1 MTPLSGFVRRLLG
14 GDAQPASQSTSTSNR
29 SQSSRTGS
37 DQQGDGSS
45 DPDGQ
50 RRRRRGRRGG
60 RGRNRGDQNDAPQND
75 SPQNNERGGR
85 SATAQPDSGRRD
97 EPRQDDDRDRSG
109 GRNRRGGRG
118 RGGNSEAREGER
130 EGNRNDGRGGR
141 SGGGGGGGGDRND
154 GRGNRGGNGGNREG
168 GNRTS
173 GGSARGGSSSGE
185 GSGARKDSYGWGG
198 VAKDGDQRDALAQRR
213 QRAQQRRGRG
223 GGGGGGSFRPRRD
236 SLEAPLPEDVAFRPV
251 DSGGAGDILPS
262 RRRRPKTFR
271 STERVIVGGAR
282 SLTGIPRTL
291 GGARAPFDVAEEEN
305 DVAELQD
312 ELEDELEDLVD
323 EDDLDDEDEDFDD
336 ELDDDDEQPTDEV
349 DSDDEADD
357 IEAVHDDDDDDDDI
371 EAVDE
376 DDDDQRPRRRG
387 RRGGRK
393 QRERREAALARG
405 EAEEDDDVPVDQD
418 HAISAVME
426 LPHVVEQARAQ
437 LDEPLE
443 VPPAFSALGLNG
455 ESLTSIARL
464 GFSQPTPIQAQS
476 IPALLDGHD
485 VVGVAQ
491 TGSGKT
497 LAFGLPMVERIDP
510 DEHEVQAIVLVPT
523 RELAQQVLDVLSD
536 IGRSRGLRTVGLL
549 GGHALKR
556 DFAALHEQPHV
567 AVGTPGRIIDHLRRE
582 TLNLRRVRYAVLDEA
597 DQMLDIGFLPDIR
610 RILGRTPKSRQT
622 ALFSATMPTSI
633 RRLIWQF
640 MDDPV
645 TITVDS
651 ELSTVDSVEQ
661 IYFEVAQRDKT
672 AGLRELIDREL
683 KGRTLVFCNMR
694 RGVDR
699 LAQDLEGRGVR
710 VGALHGDMDQRRR
723 DKVVE
728 SFRGGELDILIATN
742 VAARG
747 LDIPQITHVVNFD
760 APQNAEEYVHRIG
773 RTGRAGRQGKAITFV
788 GEWDYDNFKR
798 VTDEFGDEMTKE
810 RLDLYATKD

>member
-1 MTPLSGFVRRLLG
+1 MTEQDYDEDILDEGIEDVNDEIFDGDENLDEDEGFADG
-14 GDAQPASQSTSTSNR
+14 KNFDEDEQPAAELD
-29 SQSSRTGS
+29 S
-37 DQQGDGSS
+37 DE
-45 DPDGQ
+45 
-50 RRRRRGRRGG
+50 
-60 RGRNRGDQNDAPQND
+60 AL
-75 SPQNNERGGR
+75 
-85 SATAQPDSGRRD
+85 
-97 EPRQDDDRDRSG
+97 DDDES
-109 GRNRRGGRG
+109 
-118 RGGNSEAREGER
+118 
-130 EGNRNDGRGGR
+130 
-141 SGGGGGGGGDRND
+141 
-154 GRGNRGGNGGNREG
+154 
-168 GNRTS
+168 
-173 GGSARGGSSSGE
+173 SA
-185 GSGARKDSYGWGG
+185 
-198 VAKDGDQRDALAQRR
+198 
-213 QRAQQRRGRG
+213 
-223 GGGGGGSFRPRRD
+223 
-236 SLEAPLPEDVAFRPV
+236 
-251 DSGGAGDILPS
+251 
-262 RRRRPKTFR
+262 
-271 STERVIVGGAR
+271 
-282 SLTGIPRTL
+282 
-291 GGARAPFDVAEEEN
+291 DVAE
-305 DVAELQD
+305 
-312 ELEDELEDLVD
+312 
-323 EDDLDDEDEDFDD
+323 
-336 ELDDDDEQPTDEV
+336 
-349 DSDDEADD
+349 
-357 IEAVHDDDDDDDDI
+357 HDDDS
-371 EAVDE
+371 
-376 DDDDQRPRRRG
+376 RPRRRG

-393 QRERREAALARG
+393 QRESREAALARG

-418 HAISAVME
+418 HAIAAVLE
-426 LPHVVEQARAQ
+426 LPHVVERSRV
-437 LDEPLE
+437 DRNEPLE

-464 GFSQPTPIQAQS
+464 GFTDPTPIQAQS

-497 LAFGLPMVERIDP
+497 LAFGLPMVEQIDP
-510 DEHEVQAIVLVPT
+510 NEQEVQAIVLVPT

-556 DFAALHEQPHV
+556 DFAALREQPHV

-582 TLNLRRVRYAVLDEA
+582 TLSLRRVRYAVLDEA

-610 RILGRTPKSRQT
+610 RILGRTPKARQT

-640 MDDPV
+640 MEAPV

-651 ELSTVDSVEQ
+651 ELSTVDSIEQ

-728 SFRGGELDILIATN
+728 RFREGGLDILIATN

-810 RLDLYATKD
+810 RLDLYATRD

>member
-1 MTPLSGFVRRLLG
+1 M
-14 GDAQPASQSTSTSNR
+14 
-29 SQSSRTGS
+29 
-37 DQQGDGSS
+37 
-45 DPDGQ
+45 
-50 RRRRRGRRGG
+50 
-60 RGRNRGDQNDAPQND
+60 RN
-75 SPQNNERGGR
+75 
-85 SATAQPDSGRRD
+85 
-97 EPRQDDDRDRSG
+97 
-109 GRNRRGGRG
+109 
-118 RGGNSEAREGER
+118 
-130 EGNRNDGRGGR
+130 
-141 SGGGGGGGGDRND
+141 
-154 GRGNRGGNGGNREG
+154 
-168 GNRTS
+168 
-173 GGSARGGSSSGE
+173 
-185 GSGARKDSYGWGG
+185 
-198 VAKDGDQRDALAQRR
+198 
-213 QRAQQRRGRG
+213 
-223 GGGGGGSFRPRRD
+223 
-236 SLEAPLPEDVAFRPV
+236 
-251 DSGGAGDILPS
+251 
-262 RRRRPKTFR
+262 
-271 STERVIVGGAR
+271 
-282 SLTGIPRTL
+282 
-291 GGARAPFDVAEEEN
+291 
-305 DVAELQD
+305 
-312 ELEDELEDLVD
+312 
-323 EDDLDDEDEDFDD
+323 
-336 ELDDDDEQPTDEV
+336 
-349 DSDDEADD
+349 
-357 IEAVHDDDDDDDDI
+357 
-371 EAVDE
+371 
-376 DDDDQRPRRRG
+376 
-387 RRGGRK
+387 
-393 QRERREAALARG
+393 
-405 EAEEDDDVPVDQD
+405 DVPVDQD
-418 HAISAVME
+418 HAIEAVLE
-426 LPHVVEQARAQ
+426 LPQVVEKARAE

-443 VPPAFSALGLNG
+443 VPPAFSALGLND

-464 GFSQPTPIQAQS
+464 GFAEPTPIQAQA
-476 IPALLDGHD
+476 IPELLDGND

-510 DEHEVQAIVLVPT
+510 DEQEVQAIVLVPT

-556 DFAALHEQPHV
+556 DFAALREQPHV

-582 TLNLRRVRYAVLDEA
+582 TLSLRRVRYAVLDEA

-610 RILGRTPKSRQT
+610 RILGRTPKARQT

-645 TITVDS
+645 TVTVDS
-651 ELSTVDSVEQ
+651 ELSTVDSIEQ
-661 IYFEVAQRDKT
+661 VYYEVAQRDKT

-728 SFRGGELDILIATN
+728 RFREGALDILIATN

-798 VTDEFGDEMTKE
+798 LTDEFGDEMAQE
-810 RLDLYATKD
+810 RLDLYTPGG

>member
-29 SQSSRTGS
+29 SQSSRTRS
-37 DQQGDGSS
+37 DQQADGSS

-75 SPQNNERGGR
+75 SAQNNERGGR

-97 EPRQDDDRDRSG
+97 ESRQDDDRDRSG
-109 GRNRRGGRG
+109 GRSRRGGRG

-130 EGNRNDGRGGR
+130 QGGRNDGRGGR
-141 SGGGGGGGGDRND
+141 
-154 GRGNRGGNGGNREG
+154 GGNGGRNDGG
-168 GNRTS
+168 GNRQGGNRS
-173 GGSARGGSSSGE
+173 GNARSGSGSGSGE

-213 QRAQQRRGRG
+213 QRAQQRRGR
-223 GGGGGGSFRPRRD
+223 GGGGGSFRPRRD

-282 SLTGIPRTL
+282 SLSGIPRTL
-291 GGARAPFDVAEEEN
+291 GGARAPFDVAEDDSE
-305 DVAELQD
+305 VAELQD
-312 ELEDELEDLVD
+312 ELEDEL
-323 EDDLDDEDEDFDD
+323 DDLDDEDE
-336 ELDDDDEQPTDEV
+336 LDD
-349 DSDDEADD
+349 SDNEDF
-357 IEAVHDDDDDDDDI
+357 DDDDDDDDG
-371 EAVDE
+371 EPDDDE
-376 DDDDQRPRRRG
+376 QPTADVDDDDIDDIEATDVDDDDDDDGESQPRRRG

-418 HAISAVME
+418 HAISAVVE
-426 LPHVVEQARAQ
+426 LPRVVEQARAQ
-437 LDEPLE
+437 QDEPLE

-464 GFSQPTPIQAQS
+464 GFNQPTPIQAQS

-556 DFAALHEQPHV
+556 DFAALREQPHV

-582 TLNLRRVRYAVLDEA
+582 TLSLRRVRYAVLDEA

-651 ELSTVDSVEQ
+651 ELSTVDSIEQ

-728 SFRGGELDILIATN
+728 SFREGALDILIATN

>member
-14 GDAQPASQSTSTSNR
+14 GDAQAASQSTSTKTS
-29 SQSSRTGS
+29 TGS
-37 DQQGDGSS
+37 QYSRSDRQDGPPS
-45 DPDGQ
+45 DSDGQ
-50 RRRRRGRRGG
+50 SRRRRGRRGG
-60 RGRNRGDQNDAPQND
+60 RGRNRNDQNGGEQTALQGNDAGAQSEIRSEKRSQD
-75 SPQNNERGGR
+75 SDRSSGR
-85 SATAQPDSGRRD
+85 SRR
-97 EPRQDDDRDRSG
+97 S
-109 GRNRRGGRG
+109 GRG
-118 RGGNSEAREGER
+118 RGGNNEGRDGQREDNRNEGRDGQR
-130 EGNRNDGRGGR
+130 EGNRNDSGGGRNDGRGGR
-141 SGGGGGGGGDRND
+141 SNGSNRSTSSG
-154 GRGNRGGNGGNREG
+154 GNRGGQQGR
-168 GNRTS
+168 
-173 GGSARGGSSSGE
+173 GGSAASKE
-185 GSGARKDSYGWGG
+185 SYGWGG
-198 VAKDGDQRDALAQRR
+198 VAKDGNQRDALAERR
-213 QRAQQRRGRG
+213 QRAQQRRRG
-223 GGGGGGSFRPRRD
+223 GGGGFRPRRD
-236 SLEAPLPEDVAFRPV
+236 SLEAPLPEDVAFRSV
-251 DSGGAGDILPS
+251 DAGGAGDILPN
-262 RRRRPKTFR
+262 RRRRPKGFR

-282 SLTGIPRTL
+282 SLTGIPRTI
-291 GGARAPFDVAEEEN
+291 GGARPPLDMTEQDYDEDILDEGIEDVNDEIFDGDENLDEDEGFADGKNFDEDEQPAAELDSDEALDDDESSADVAE
-305 DVAELQD
+305 
-312 ELEDELEDLVD
+312 
-323 EDDLDDEDEDFDD
+323 
-336 ELDDDDEQPTDEV
+336 
-349 DSDDEADD
+349 
-357 IEAVHDDDDDDDDI
+357 HDDDS
-371 EAVDE
+371 
-376 DDDDQRPRRRG
+376 RPRRRG

-393 QRERREAALARG
+393 QRESREAALARG

-418 HAISAVME
+418 HAIAAVLE
-426 LPHVVEQARAQ
+426 LPHVVERSRV
-437 LDEPLE
+437 DRNEPLE

-464 GFSQPTPIQAQS
+464 GFTDPTPIQAQS

-497 LAFGLPMVERIDP
+497 LAFGLPMVEQIDP
-510 DEHEVQAIVLVPT
+510 NEQEVQAIVLVPT

-556 DFAALHEQPHV
+556 DFAALREQPHV

-582 TLNLRRVRYAVLDEA
+582 TLSLRRVRYAVLDEA

-610 RILGRTPKSRQT
+610 RILGRTPKARQT

-640 MDDPV
+640 MEAPV

-651 ELSTVDSVEQ
+651 ELSTVDSIEQ

-728 SFRGGELDILIATN
+728 RFREGGLDILIATN

-810 RLDLYATKD
+810 RLDLYATRD

>member
-14 GDAQPASQSTSTSNR
+14 GDAQSASQSTSTSTR
-29 SQSSRTGS
+29 SQSTRTRS
-37 DQQGDGSS
+37 DQQDGAPS
-45 DPDGQ
+45 DGDGQ

-60 RGRNRGDQNDAPQND
+60 RGRNKGGQDGGQSSAPQNND
-75 SPQNNERGGR
+75 RDGR
-85 SATAQPDSGRRD
+85 SAEVRSERRD
-97 EPRQDDDRDRSG
+97 DRSQDDDRDRSG

-118 RGGNSEAREGER
+118 RGGNNGGPEGQRESNRNDGR
-130 EGNRNDGRGGR
+130 SGDSRAGRGGGRNDGRGGR
-141 SGGGGGGGGDRND
+141 GNGRGRNGGGNQGDQQR
-154 GRGNRGGNGGNREG
+154 REG
-168 GNRTS
+168 
-173 GGSARGGSSSGE
+173 SAAS
-185 GSGARKDSYGWGG
+185 KDSYGWGG
-198 VAKDGDQRDALAQRR
+198 VAKDGNQRDALAERR
-213 QRAQQRRGRG
+213 QRAQQRRRG
-223 GGGGGGSFRPRRD
+223 GGGGFRPRRD
-236 SLEAPLPEDVAFRPV
+236 SLEAPLPEDVAFRSA
-251 DSGGAGDILPS
+251 DEGGAGDILPS
-262 RRRRPKTFR
+262 RRRRPKGFR

-282 SLTGIPRTL
+282 SLTGIPRTI
-291 GGARAPFDVAEEEN
+291 GGARPPLDMGETDYDDEELLDDEIEDV
-305 DVAELQD
+305 V
-312 ELEDELEDLVD
+312 
-323 EDDLDDEDEDFDD
+323 DDLDDLDADEELAYEELDDADADD
-336 ELDDDDEQPTDEV
+336 EEAFDDDDEEEV
-349 DSDDEADD
+349 L
-357 IEAVHDDDDDDDDI
+357 
-371 EAVDE
+371 
-376 DDDDQRPRRRG
+376 DDDQPVAEVEIDEATDDDEVVADIDDDETDTDDGERSPRRRG
-387 RRGGRK
+387 RRGGQR

-418 HAISAVME
+418 HAIAAVLE
-426 LPHVVEQARAQ
+426 LPHVVERARAE

-443 VPPAFSALGLNG
+443 VPPAFSALGLND

-464 GFSQPTPIQAQS
+464 EFTEPTPIQAQS
-476 IPALLDGHD
+476 IPELLDGND

-556 DFAALHEQPHV
+556 DFAALREQPHV

-582 TLNLRRVRYAVLDEA
+582 TLSLRRVRYAVLDEA

-640 MDDPV
+640 MEDPV
-645 TITVDS
+645 TITVDA

-728 SFRGGELDILIATN
+728 RFREGALDILIATN

-773 RTGRAGRQGKAITFV
+773 RTGRAGRKGKAITFV

-798 VTDEFGDEMTKE
+798 VTDEFGDEMTQE
-810 RLDLYATKD
+810 RLDLYAPGS